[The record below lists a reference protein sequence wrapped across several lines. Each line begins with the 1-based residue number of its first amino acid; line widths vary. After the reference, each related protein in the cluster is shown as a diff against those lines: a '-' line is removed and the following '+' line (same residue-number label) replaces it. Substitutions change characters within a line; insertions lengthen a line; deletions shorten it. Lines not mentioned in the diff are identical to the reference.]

1 MAAGN
6 IRIKMIL
13 VSPEELDRLVRDA
26 VREALIERE
35 VSGKTGEEVDRVVKH
50 QLRLTRGR
58 D

>member
-1 MAAGN
+1 
-6 IRIKMIL
+6 MIL